1 MLIFTTHAC
10 MQDIAF
16 SVLFAMGFV
25 AAGVAMAIFSK
36 DWDDQLDS
44 IGMLNLPSLESDTE
58 DIRNSLAAG
67 AVSYAISAS

>member
-1 MLIFTTHAC
+1 MLIFTTHYLKYYVDIHH

-36 DWDDQLDS
+36 DWDD
-44 IGMLNLPSLESDTE
+44 IPSPASNVE

-67 AVSYAISAS
+67 AVSYAISAG